1 MDTEKIEKIKR
12 IINEAR
18 AKNRFVSVDFVKK
31 SGEARHMVLGR
42 SRRLE
47 GAVSPSRSESVEA
60 RKWTL
65 TARGMLC
72 VEELTPQHT
81 AQWRTINLNTV
92 TRIKADGT
100 ETTFD

>member
-1 MDTEKIEKIKR
+1 M
-12 IINEAR
+12 
-18 AKNRFVSVDFVKK
+18 
-31 SGEARHMVLGR
+31 GLGR

-47 GAVSPSRSESVEA
+47 DAVSPSRSEAVEA

-72 VEELTPQHT
+72 VEELTPRHT

>member
-31 SGEARHMVLGR
+31 SGETRHMVLGR

-47 GAVSPSRSESVEA
+47 DAVSSDRSESVEA

-65 TARGMLC
+65 NARGMLC